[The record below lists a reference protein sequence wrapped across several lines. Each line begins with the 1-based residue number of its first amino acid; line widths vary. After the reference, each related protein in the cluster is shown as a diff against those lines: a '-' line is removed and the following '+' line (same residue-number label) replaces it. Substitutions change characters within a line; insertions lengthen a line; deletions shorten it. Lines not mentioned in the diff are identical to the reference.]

1 MSPRRRRPAR
11 RRASPPSPSR
21 AAWMTA
27 RARNAL
33 RRPVFIGA
41 VSVLTFVA
49 SLVAL
54 IVVPQQAKRAANAI
68 RPAPAARPDTLPTA
82 SSLAAAEQQ
91 VAAADSAIVAAKAQL
106 NQLIAAAAAAAA
118 ADTTT
123 NGTVVTAA
131 ARSRRDTLAAQ
142 IDELDKLLARADN
155 APLLGS
161 YRALA
166 EATPMQG
173 DAQVKQQLDSLI
185 EIERE
190 RESYNAVGG
199 VDPVFV
205 ALTARANE
213 LGRAIEAAAVTRRT
227 DLRRQMAALA
237 PAPPDIASRPVPDTL
252 QR

>member
-68 RPAPAARPDTLPTA
+68 RPAAAARPDTLPTVN
-82 SSLAAAEQQ
+82 SLQAAERQ
-91 VAAADSAIVAAKAQL
+91 VAAADSAIVAARAQL
-106 NQLIAAAAAAAA
+106 TQLIAATAAAAA
-118 ADTTT
+118 ADTTIGGVAISPEIRT
-123 NGTVVTAA
+123 
-131 ARSRRDTLAAQ
+131 RRDSLAAQ
-142 IDELDKLLARADN
+142 IDELDRLLSRADN

-166 EATPMQG
+166 EAPSMRG
-173 DAQVKQQLDSLI
+173 EAQVVQLLDSLT

-199 VDPVFV
+199 V
-205 ALTARANE
+205 
-213 LGRAIEAAAVTRRT
+213 
-227 DLRRQMAALA
+227 
-237 PAPPDIASRPVPDTL
+237 
-252 QR
+252 